1 MSDYVYLDELVTRDG
16 LYYKKFTNVP
26 FTGSAVGLSRSAVG
40 EVQGQIS
47 KGKREGEWLF
57 YDEGGQ
63 LEEIINYKAGK
74 REGVS
79 LGYYENGQLA
89 RKGNFKDGKEEG
101 ETLYYD
107 EKGQLEKTEIWKDDK
122 VIETIDH

>member
-47 KGKREGEWLF
+47 KGKREG
-57 YDEGGQ
+57 
-63 LEEIINYKAGK
+63 
-74 REGVS
+74 VS

-89 RKGNFKDGKEEG
+89 RKGNFKEGKEEG